1 MIAFIATA
9 AAIYSLGHGQFT
21 FIAVPKS
28 TQPSTFCGT
37 VKYVSAY
44 GLSNNNN
51 GGGGVGK

>member
-28 TQPSTFCGT
+28 TQPPTFCGT
-37 VKYVSAY
+37 VKYASAY